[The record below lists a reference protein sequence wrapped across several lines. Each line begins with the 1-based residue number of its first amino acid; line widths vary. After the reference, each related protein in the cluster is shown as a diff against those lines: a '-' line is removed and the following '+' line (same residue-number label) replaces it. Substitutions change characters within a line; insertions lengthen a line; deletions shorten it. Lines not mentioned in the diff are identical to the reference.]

1 MAKKPQKEVVEDIV
15 KNLVDSEISGI
26 QSVAKDMMERIRQL
40 EEHSE
45 RIKKYADEIEKL
57 AMEAASEKYDKA
69 SLDELIKNLETTL
82 TKLRKKKA
90 TKPEIASTVARTT
103 KVKPEKPYVAE
114 KEEVEEVE
122 EVKEMEEEEGE
133 IVAAAEEMKKEAIN
147 LREALYTTPEGFVV
161 RKTRR

>member
-26 QSVAKDMMERIRQL
+26 QSLAKDMMERIRQL

-45 RIKKYADEIEKL
+45 RIKKYTDEIEKL
-57 AMEAASEKYDKA
+57 ATEAASEKYDKA

-82 TKLRKKKA
+82 TKLRKKK
-90 TKPEIASTVARTT
+90 TEKPKIVSKAVETT
-103 KVKPEKPYVAE
+103 RVEPEKKYVAE
-114 KEEVEEVE
+114 KQ
-122 EVKEMEEEEGE
+122 EEEEEEE
-133 IVAAAEEMKKEAIN
+133 IVAAAEEITEETIN
-147 LREALYTTPEGFVV
+147 LREPLYTTPEGFVV

>member
-1 MAKKPQKEVVEDIV
+1 MAKKPQKEVVEDLV

-82 TKLRKKKA
+82 TKLRKKK
-90 TKPEIASTVARTT
+90 TEKPEVSSRVVETT
-103 KVKPEKPYVAE
+103 RRKPEKQQVAE
-114 KEEVEEVE
+114 KE
-122 EVKEMEEEEGE
+122 KEEEEAEEE
-133 IVAAAEEMKKEAIN
+133 IVASAEEIREEAVN
-147 LREALYTTPEGFVV
+147 LRKALYTTPEGFVV

>member
-26 QSVAKDMMERIRQL
+26 QSLAKDMMERIRQL

-45 RIKKYADEIEKL
+45 RIKKYTDEIEKL
-57 AMEAASEKYDKA
+57 ATEAASEKYDKA

-82 TKLRKKKA
+82 TKLRKKKTA
-90 TKPEIASTVARTT
+90 KSEITSPAVETTRIKP
-103 KVKPEKPYVAE
+103 KKQPVAE
-114 KEEVEEVE
+114 KEEVEE
-122 EVKEMEEEEGE
+122 EEEKEE
-133 IVAAAEEMKKEAIN
+133 EAEEEMVAAAEEIKEEAIN
-147 LREALYTTPEGFVV
+147 LRKALYTTPEGFVV

>member
-26 QSVAKDMMERIRQL
+26 QSLAKDMMERIRQL

-45 RIKKYADEIEKL
+45 RIKKYTDEIEKL
-57 AMEAASEKYDKA
+57 ATEAASEKYDKA

-82 TKLRKKKA
+82 TKLRKKKTA
-90 TKPEIASTVARTT
+90 KPEIASTAAKAD
-103 KVKPEKPYVAE
+103 KVKPEKQYVAKKE
-114 KEEVEEVE
+114 EMEEVE
-122 EVKEMEEEEGE
+122 KDEEEE
-133 IVAAAEEMKKEAIN
+133 IVAAAEEITEETIN
-147 LREALYTTPEGFVV
+147 LREPLYTTPEGFVV